1 MTRLEK
7 LLISRRHTQEEI
19 SFCWSPFPEER
30 LDENDVINE
39 GEVAFFHDETRRC
52 RADASKY
59 TKYTGEIAFANIY

>member
-7 LLISRRHTQEEI
+7 LLISRRHAQGI

-30 LDENDVINE
+30 FNGNDVINE
-39 GEVAFFHDETRRC
+39 GEVTFQHDETRRC

-59 TKYTGEIAFANIY
+59 TFANIY